1 MAFIVNGVPWF
12 DDRGEVVNAH
22 GACLVDDGGR
32 HYLFGEHKTD
42 DENRFDGVG
51 CWSSTDLSTW
61 TFERVVLPV
70 QPDGPLGPG
79 RIGERPKVLRS
90 PTTGT
95 FVMLLHADDLGYT
108 DPVVGVATC
117 DTVAGEYLWHG
128 PLLFEGEPVR
138 RWDLGT
144 FQDDDGTAYLLV
156 HEGDVYRLSDDCLVA
171 EEKVASQVAPGGES
185 PAMWQADGT
194 YHLLFSGKTSWER
207 NDNYVLSAP
216 SVRGPWCRTGT
227 LAAPGTL
234 THDSQCSFV
243 ARVRRG
249 DEVVPVYMGDRWS
262 FPHQAS
268 AATQVWLP
276 LLLEDGHARLGE
288 YWPAWDPETGEP
300 VELPESTA
308 GDRFVSDDPATRFEV
323 EVDLPAGGG
332 RLAVLGTSDDASGYA
347 LVELDGDD
355 GVVRSDLVD
364 LYAKVP
370 ATGPVYVSPALPA
383 GRWTVRV
390 APTGEVPAWWKK
402 DGTRFG
408 SSGAKVT
415 VEGVAALT

>member
-1 MAFIVNGVPWF
+1 MALILNGVPWF

-22 GACLVDDGGR
+22 GACLVDEGGR
-32 HYLFGEHKTD
+32 YYLFGEHKRD

-51 CWSSTDLSTW
+51 CWSSTDLATW

-90 PTTGT
+90 PSTGT

-108 DPVVGVATC
+108 DPVIGVATC
-117 DTVAGEYLWHG
+117 DTVAGDYRWRG
-128 PLLFEGEPVR
+128 PLLFDGEPVR

-156 HEGDVYRLSDDCLVA
+156 HEGDVYRLSEDYLVA
-171 EEKVASQVAPGGES
+171 EEKVAAQVAPGGES
-185 PAMWQADGT
+185 PAMWRADGR
-194 YHLLFSGKTSWER
+194 YHLVVSQKTSWER
-207 NDNYVLSAP
+207 NDNHVLSAP
-216 SVRGPWCRTGT
+216 SLHGPWRHDGT
-227 LAAPGTL
+227 LAPQGTS

-249 DEVVPVYMGDRWS
+249 DEVVPVYLGDRWS

-276 LLLEDGHARLGE
+276 LLVEDGRARLGE
-288 YWPAWDPETGEP
+288 YWAAWDPATGE
-300 VELPESTA
+300 EMALPEVTV
-308 GDRFVSDDPATRFEV
+308 GERFVSDDPGTRFEA
-323 EVDLPAGGG
+323 EVDLASGD
-332 RLAVLGTSDDASGYA
+332 RLVVLGTSGPASGYA
-347 LVELDGDD
+347 QVELVAAG
-355 GVVRSDLVD
+355 GAVRTHLVD
-364 LYAKVP
+364 LYAKST
-370 ATGPVYVSPALPA
+370 ASGPVYVSPGLPA
-383 GRWTVRV
+383 GTWTVRV
-390 APTGEVPAWWKK
+390 TPTGEAPEWFTK

-408 SSGAKVT
+408 SSGAT
-415 VEGVAALT
+415 VAVDGVAVLT